1 MRNLKIIILT
11 TFVLFSASKTAIGQ
25 NGNPED
31 YYYQIPDYPERYTA
45 GATSARIVDG
55 LGFRY
60 YWGTE
65 GLTESDLS
73 YRPSEGAR
81 SIEETVDHIV
91 VLTEILYLAVKEET
105 FSGLDLEGLSFE
117 EKRNRTLEN
126 IKQASIKLKSSS
138 AEDMEKYDIIFA
150 NGTQYPFWNLLN
162 GPIAD
167 AINHVGQIISFR
179 RTNDNPYNQNLSV
192 LQGKVKD

>member
-1 MRNLKIIILT
+1 MLSSVIFLSG
-11 TFVLFSASKTAIGQ
+11 FVDVIGQ
-25 NGNPED
+25 TGSQED
-31 YYYQIPDYPERYTA
+31 YYYQIPDYPESYTA
-45 GATSARIVDG
+45 GATSARVVDG

-65 GLTESDLS
+65 GLTESDLN

-91 VLTEILYLAVKEET
+91 VLTEILYLAVNEET
-105 FSGLDLEGLSFE
+105 FTGLDLEGLSFT
-117 EKRNRTLEN
+117 EKRDRTLEN
-126 IKQASIKLKSSS
+126 IKQASIRLKSST
-138 AEDMEKYDIIFA
+138 AEDMEKYDILFA

-179 RTNDNPYNQNLSV
+179 RTNNNPYNQNLSV